1 MTTSTTLWQPSKAAS
16 DYDDNEVQQTP
27 IFARLAEAT
36 GLPAKDVLPFARGA
50 IDEMWRKQRAT
61 RLAGPIAVLYAAL
74 DAAKEVGDS
83 FIVNRDGSFKSAKKA
98 AASAAEGGR
107 FKNSDYAR
115 FIGKGNTPL
124 HPKARHG
131 GFVIEVTQARTP
143 NRNGVFELVI
153 LPGVKGNK
161 ACEEMQA
168 KLYQYPTN
176 GAKMPVISYPPLKG
190 ERADHRKG
198 ISLRVDDDVVEVAS
212 MSGMMKA
219 SILGQP
225 QTPAVQFKLVGL
237 LRKSGGPTST
247 SESTD
252 EEDEEDAEEANTTA
266 ILGSDEEYN
275 ADD

>member
-1 MTTSTTLWQPSKAAS
+1 MTTSTTLWQPTKAAS

-50 IDEMWRKQRAT
+50 IDEMWRKQRES
-61 RLAGPIAVLYAAL
+61 RYKSPILALYAAF
-74 DAAKEVGDS
+74 DAGKEVGDS
-83 FIVNRDGSFKSAKKA
+83 FIVNRDGSFKPAKKA

-115 FIGKGNTPL
+115 FIGQGNTPL

-143 NRNGVFELVI
+143 SRNGAFELVV
-153 LPGVKGNK
+153 LPGIKSNK

-168 KLYQYPTN
+168 KLYQYPAN
-176 GAKMPVISYPPLKG
+176 GAKVAVISYPPLKG

-198 ISLRVDDDVVEVAS
+198 INLRVDDDVVEVAS
-212 MSGMMKA
+212 MSGMMRA
-219 SILGQP
+219 SLLGQP
-225 QTPAVQFKLVGL
+225 QTPAVQFKLVDL
-237 LRKSGGPTST
+237 LRKSGTTTAT
-247 SESTD
+247 SED
-252 EEDEEDAEEANTTA
+252 ADEDEDEANTTA
-266 ILGSDEEYN
+266 ILGSDDEEYGT
-275 ADD
+275 DD

>member
-1 MTTSTTLWQPSKAAS
+1 MTTMLWQPTKAAN
-16 DYDDNEVQQTP
+16 DYTDDEILKTP
-27 IFARLAEAT
+27 VFARLSEAT
-36 GLPAKDVLPFARGA
+36 GLPAKDNLPFARGA

-61 RLAGPIAVLYAAL
+61 RLAGPIATLFAAL
-74 DAAKEVGDS
+74 DAAKEAGDS
-83 FIVNRDGSFKSAKKA
+83 FIVNRDGSFKPAKKA

-115 FIGKGNTPL
+115 FIGQGNTPL
-124 HPKARHG
+124 HPKAKHG

-143 NRNGVFELVI
+143 NRNGLFELVI
-153 LPGVKGNK
+153 SPGVKGNK
-161 ACEEMQA
+161 ACEEMRA

-198 ISLRVDDDVVEVAS
+198 LSLDVNDDVVEVAS

-225 QTPAVQFKLVGL
+225 QTPAVQFKLVDL
-237 LRKSGGPTST
+237 VRKPGASA
-247 SESTD
+247 ESA
-252 EEDEEDAEEANTTA
+252 EDEDEDEDAEEANTKA
-266 ILGSDEEYN
+266 ILGSDDEEYGS
-275 ADD
+275 DD